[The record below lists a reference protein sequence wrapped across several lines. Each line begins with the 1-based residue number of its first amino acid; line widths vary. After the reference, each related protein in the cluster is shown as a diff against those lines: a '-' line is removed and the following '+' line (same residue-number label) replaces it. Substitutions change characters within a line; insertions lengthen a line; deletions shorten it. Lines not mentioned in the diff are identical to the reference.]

1 MKPFSFTLAVTL
13 WFAGCSSSSDNEISA
28 SGTIEATEVTVSAKV
43 GGEIIRLLIDEG
55 TSVRA
60 GDTLAIIDPT
70 DYVIQLKQAEANAA
84 AMQAQYK
91 LALRGAREEDI
102 IQAEANFKNA
112 QDDLKRMEE
121 LWAAKSITQKQLE
134 DARTRFTVTQ
144 QTWEKMKRGSRAEEI
159 AAARARRDQALAQ
172 VEAAKKKMKD
182 SFIIAP
188 IGGVVTQT
196 VVEQGELVGIGTAIA
211 RISHLDKVFLMI
223 YVNEQELGRVKLR
236 QEARVQIDAYED
248 RDFFGR
254 VVYISPIAEFTPKN
268 IQTKED
274 RTKLVFGVKIEVD
287 NSDGSLK
294 PGLPADAAIMT
305 Q

>member
-13 WFAGCSSSSDNEISA
+13 WFAGCSGSGDNEISA
-28 SGTIEATEVTVSAKV
+28 SGTIEAREVTVSAKV

-70 DYVIQLKQAEANAA
+70 DYLIQLKQAEANAA

-134 DARTRFTVTQ
+134 DARTRFTITQ

-188 IGGVVTQT
+188 IGGIVTQT
-196 VVEQGELVGIGTAIA
+196 VVEQGELVGIGAAIA

-248 RDFFGR
+248 RDFSGR

-294 PGLPADAAIMT
+294 PGLPADAAIIT